1 LASVLLMISSIVP
14 RRRCAVIFA
23 FCRGSARRRR
33 KGERITPQF
42 VLRVSTGVGGRS
54 IRFTGCSF
62 SQDTRARG
70 AILSTRNMSDKIAVA
85 EGLIICNIN
94 NNMARKTTLI
104 ILLFICSLLPL
115 AAEEASPGSGRGWRP
130 VLGLGIQGGV
140 AVADDPVGFPPEY
153 AEFYT
158 PKAQAVG
165 ALGASLDFPLFS
177 GSYLGLGLQLHSVTA
192 SSPAGGWTYR
202 GHWGGGLRLSAGYG
216 FELPRPAGS
225 LRLSL
230 GASAGG
236 SFNFDLITFTSLFI
250 YYPGI
255 FLQPYLELDNPAR
268 KRRSIA
274 LVMPID
280 YYFRRDLEF
289 YGSIGFGVVWRYTR
303 K

>member
-1 LASVLLMISSIVP
+1 MKP
-14 RRRCAVIFA
+14 R
-23 FCRGSARRRR
+23 
-33 KGERITPQF
+33 
-42 VLRVSTGVGGRS
+42 
-54 IRFTGCSF
+54 
-62 SQDTRARG
+62 
-70 AILSTRNMSDKIAVA
+70 IAVA
-85 EGLIICNIN
+85 DRLIMCNSN
-94 NNMARKTTLI
+94 NNMAGKTTLI
-104 ILLFICSLLPL
+104 VLLLIGYLLPL
-115 AAEEASPGSGRGWRP
+115 AAEEASPGSGRDWRP

-140 AVADDPVGFPPEY
+140 AIADDPVGFPPEY

-165 ALGASLDFPLFS
+165 ALSASLDLPIFS
-177 GSYLGLGLQLHSVTA
+177 GLFLGLGLELHGATA
-192 SSPAGGWTYR
+192 SNPAGGWTYR
-202 GHWGGGLRLSAGYG
+202 AHWGGGLRLSAGYG
-216 FELPRPAGS
+216 FELPRPAGPLQ
-225 LRLSL
+225 LRL

-255 FLQPYLELDNPAR
+255 FLQPYLELDNPER
-268 KRRSIA
+268 KRRPIA